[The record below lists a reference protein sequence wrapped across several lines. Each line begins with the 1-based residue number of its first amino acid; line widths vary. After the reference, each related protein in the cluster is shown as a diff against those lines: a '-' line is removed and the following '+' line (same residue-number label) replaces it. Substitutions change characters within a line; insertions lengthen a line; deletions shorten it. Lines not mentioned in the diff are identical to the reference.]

1 MSFTS
6 YFQCIFIPIGALRP
20 RVSQLF
26 HGLSGLLLQESPEL
40 VRGPGV
46 KALLVEQVALLA
58 AEHEEEVAPVLTQGL
73 DGRVVKGLLPRWLA
87 MTYPSW

>member
-26 HGLSGLLLQESPEL
+26 HGLSGLTLQESPEL

-58 AEHEEEVAPVLTQGL
+58 AEHEERSGARPHRAWTEE
-73 DGRVVKGLLPRWLA
+73 
-87 MTYPSW
+87 